1 MARTHFKGTIR
12 KRICP
17 VYFTNQPHDWNF
29 TALSSPKTP
38 LTSPFHDQII
48 YEDINENKTE
58 EEKIKFETPIHILN
72 EKNRKVGQIF
82 GVHFNLGLAML
93 RFANITPGEKLR
105 LDLEKEV
112 FVQTFQPDWWQGPA
126 ITNEN

>member
-1 MARTHFKGTIR
+1 
-12 KRICP
+12 
-17 VYFTNQPHDWNF
+17 
-29 TALSSPKTP
+29 
-38 LTSPFHDQII
+38 
-48 YEDINENKTE
+48 
-58 EEKIKFETPIHILN
+58 
-72 EKNRKVGQIF
+72 
-82 GVHFNLGLAML
+82 ML